1 MKHLIENAFLLILI
15 ILGGAGMTFSFTSS
29 ATFEK
34 DSAETSFMGTT
45 QSSSQNN
52 EEDARN
58 SILTI
63 RGMQEA
69 GAKIQFEV
77 KSFNSNAHYLIDF
90 GNGEKKAVHHKK
102 EQYTYRN
109 AGDFNLKLY
118 VTYNGKTKLAHSEI
132 ISIDNQVVAS
142 TEILGSN

>member
-29 ATFEK
+29 ATLEK
-34 DSAETSFMGTT
+34 DSVETSIMGITKS
-45 QSSSQNN
+45 QSHTFT
-52 EEDARN
+52 EDATN
-58 SILTI
+58 SILKI
-63 RGMQEA
+63 RGIQEV
-69 GAKIQFEV
+69 GAKMQFEV

-90 GNGEKKAVHHKK
+90 GNGEKKAVHSKK
-102 EQYTYRN
+102 EQYTYKD

-132 ISIDNQVVAS
+132 ISIDNQIVAS
-142 TEILGSN
+142 AEILGSN